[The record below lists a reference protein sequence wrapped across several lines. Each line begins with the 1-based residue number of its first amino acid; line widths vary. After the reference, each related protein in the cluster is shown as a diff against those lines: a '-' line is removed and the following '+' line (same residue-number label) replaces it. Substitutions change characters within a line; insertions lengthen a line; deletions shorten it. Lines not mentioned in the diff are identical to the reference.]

1 MPQSKRPVRGF
12 RYIFPPLPAENGKQ
26 LATKYGMWGWL
37 KKTLSREEEV
47 KQMLAKAEAGDAN
60 AQFRIA
66 VWHIEGKMGTEEP
79 DTMQAAQWFRRAADQ
94 GHRDAQYN
102 LGVLYSAGKGV
113 PKDYPLAL
121 KWLRI
126 AAEQNCADSQFLLG
140 KFLAR
145 GKAGKAGEIE
155 SYRWLEL
162 AAEQGHEEAKQL
174 ISSLKPQVQAVGVA

>member
-1 MPQSKRPVRGF
+1 
-12 RYIFPPLPAENGKQ
+12 
-26 LATKYGMWGWL
+26 MWGWL
-37 KKTLSREEEV
+37 KKTLSRDEEV

-66 VWHIEGKMGTEEP
+66 VWHIEGKMEADEA

-113 PKDYPLAL
+113 PKDYPLCL
-121 KWLRI
+121 KWLRM
-126 AAEQNCADSQFLLG
+126 AAEQNCPDAQFLLG

-145 GKAGKAGEIE
+145 GKAGKTGEAE
-155 SYRWLEL
+155 AFRWLEL
-162 AAEQGHEEAKQL
+162 AAEQGNDEAKQM
-174 ISSLKPQVQAVGVA
+174 ISALKPQSQTQAVGVA